1 MCAVDGRSA
10 RPVGLDGTIVVV
22 LGASIGPGDT
32 CALCRRLEQL
42 LAGDGV
48 RGVVCDVG
56 AVTCPDLAAVDAV
69 ARLHLIARRLG
80 HRLRIVHAERTLR
93 ELLVLVGL
101 GDVVAVEETARWREL
116 SRPDAA
122 AGRTAGRGSCRETP

>member
-22 LGASIGPGDT
+22 LGAPVGPGDI
-32 CALCRRLEQL
+32 CALCRRLDLL
-42 LAGDGV
+42 LACDGV

-56 AVTCPDLAAVDAV
+56 AVAGPDLAAVDAV
-69 ARLHLIARRLG
+69 ARLHLIARRRG
-80 HRLRIVHAERTLR
+80 HRLRLLHAGRGLR

-101 GDVVAVEETARWREL
+101 DEAVASEER
-116 SRPDAA
+116 
-122 AGRTAGRGSCRETP
+122 

>member
-22 LGASIGPGDT
+22 LGAPVGPGDT
-32 CALCRRLEQL
+32 CALCRRLELL

-48 RGVVCDVG
+48 RGVVCDVE
-56 AVTCPDLAAVDAV
+56 ALASPDLAAVDAV
-69 ARLHLIARRLG
+69 TRLHVIARRRG
-80 HRLRIVHAERTLR
+80 HRLRLVHAERTLQ

-101 GDVVAVEETARWREL
+101 GDVVAVEETAR
-116 SRPDAA
+116 
-122 AGRTAGRGSCRETP
+122 